1 MTSPQRPLSIHEIKH
16 ALALH
21 YDMDGDTL
29 LTDDRSFPYSEK
41 DVELICGSL
50 VIIREGILQ
59 VIHLTVK
66 EYLRTPQESSGS
78 KLSGLLIN
86 PDHGSLQLT
95 LVCLRCIA
103 NHAETLIDLESEV
116 PQIDWALDPA
126 ALERCQARAPLL
138 EYASFSWLVHLID
151 CKLDDLPKIVPT
163 FQKTFSSPK
172 TFSWV
177 EICLSSQPTSALRLL
192 VGVDD
197 VLDTFYGSR
206 QPIQSQQEP
215 SPQFL
220 AGWCSALSQVFEEYG
235 AVLDRRPWE
244 IYLIDLS
251 DIFCFDTSLKKLW
264 QESGRTRLREENL
277 RLIGYRAPCS
287 LQEKPPPHLQ
297 LQQSLQTGL
306 SYPPPLFLVHDEV
319 RNIYIWGETEME
331 GDNCF
336 ICVQHDKPGQRLPP
350 AWDLSVSSRRRWR
363 LINHA
368 LSPNGGYLVLFYAS
382 MMSSSNEFFGSLT
395 IAWRINENISFK
407 RRMNC
412 EPWARIVFSQ
422 TSSLFLY
429 EESSRAIMFSDNNC
443 CITPIG
449 ILDLLTGSTRPF
461 PENVTRLIDR
471 AAGLFY
477 SCDGQYLFASNVY
490 ESSSNISIQ
499 ARRADLAEP
508 IHFVDFSWEG
518 KSRHLVDVSPSG
530 RYLVLGPSSLLFE
543 DEMEE
548 KALYLHDTKSKV
560 TLEVLL
566 PKPLERW
573 GAEFKFSRDETRLTA
588 FFFGSKDLN
597 VMIWDCLG
605 PAPRLTDHATL
616 NLDLQIYP
624 PGIYVHS
631 SATSAIVVTRG
642 RSMLRIGFGNR
653 IELLDASKSIDDY
666 PYQFSTISRDGSHWA
681 LVSCE
686 RKGGKVQIIDLASL
700 DVPAQH
706 FDLDWSH
713 SDIPEIL
720 TEHSSLS
727 IGISPDL
734 SVLIINAEVFDLT
747 STTNSKG
754 PSERLTLTPFKMEAA
769 SALLRP
775 YLHTTTSASL
785 QCRISPCN
793 SYVIYVGSGDW
804 WGEETRFSSAIYL
817 YRIDIQRR
825 TSARLELVLP
835 ERLISLNSSF
845 HPSLPLIAISYGSA
859 IATELQDREEPP
871 PLHLAICDLESLE
884 MTILET
890 PKGRSTQRMA
900 R

>member
-1 MTSPQRPLSIHEIKH
+1 
-16 ALALH
+16 
-21 YDMDGDTL
+21 MDGHTL

-177 EICLSSQPTSALRLL
+177 EICLSSQPNSALRLL

-220 AGWCSALSQVFEEYG
+220 ASWCSALSQVFEEYG

-251 DIFCFDTSLKKLW
+251 DIFCFDPSLQKLW

-319 RNIYIWGETEME
+319 RNIYIWGETEFE
-331 GDNCF
+331 GDSCLIF
-336 ICVQHDKPGQRLPP
+336 VQHDKTGQRLPP
-350 AWDLSVSSRRRWR
+350 ARDLSVSSRRRWR
-363 LINHA
+363 LIDHA

-382 MMSSSNEFFGSLT
+382 MMSSSNESFGNLMV
-395 IAWRINENISFK
+395 AWRINDNISFR

-412 EPWARIVFSQ
+412 EPWARVVFSQ
-422 TSSLFLY
+422 TFSLVPYHQSSK
-429 EESSRAIMFSDNNC
+429 AIMFSDNNC

-449 ILDLLTGSTRPF
+449 TLDLLTGSTRPL
-461 PENVTRLIDR
+461 PENVTHWIDR
-471 AAGLFY
+471 AVGLFY
-477 SCDGQYLFASNVY
+477 SYNGQYLFASNFY

-499 ARRADLAEP
+499 ARRAELAEP
-508 IHFVDFSWEG
+508 SRFVDFSWEG

-530 RYLVLGPSSLLFE
+530 RYLVLGPQFLLFE
-543 DEMEE
+543 KEAEE
-548 KALYLHDTKSKV
+548 KALYLHDTKLKV
-560 TLEVLL
+560 TLEVPL

-573 GAEFKFSRDETRLTA
+573 EAEFHFSRDETRLTA
-588 FFFGSKDLN
+588 FFFGHKGLN

-605 PAPRLTDHATL
+605 PAPRLMEHATL
-616 NLDLQIYP
+616 NLDLQTWP

-631 SATSAIVVTRG
+631 SATSAVVVTSR
-642 RSMLRIGFGNR
+642 RSMLRIGLGDR

-666 PYQFSTISRDGSHWA
+666 PYRFSTISRDGSHCA
-681 LVSCE
+681 LVSYGQ
-686 RKGGKVQIIDLASL
+686 KGGKVQIIDLASP
-700 DVPAQH
+700 DIPAQH

-720 TEHSSLS
+720 TKDISLP

-754 PSERLTLTPFKMEAA
+754 PPERLTLTPFMMEAA

-775 YLHTTTSASL
+775 HLRRIPGMSL
-785 QCRISPCN
+785 RCIISPCS
-793 SYVIYVGSGDW
+793 SYVIYVCSGDQ
-804 WGEETRFSSAIYL
+804 WGEETRFSSVIYL

-825 TSARLELVLP
+825 TSARLELALP
-835 ERLISLNSSF
+835 ERLIFLDSSF
-845 HPSLPLIAISYGSA
+845 HPSLPLMAISYS
-859 IATELQDREEPP
+859 EEQP
-871 PLHLAICDLESLE
+871 PLHLAICDLKSLE

-890 PKGRSTQRMA
+890 PKRRSPQIMA